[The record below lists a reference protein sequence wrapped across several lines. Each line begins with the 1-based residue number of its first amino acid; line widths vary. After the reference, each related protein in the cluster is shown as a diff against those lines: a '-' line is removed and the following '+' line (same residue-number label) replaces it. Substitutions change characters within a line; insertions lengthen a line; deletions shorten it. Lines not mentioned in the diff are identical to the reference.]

1 MASISSVIT
10 GGFGVP
16 GSASLVITDGY
27 GTAGVTPPP
36 APSSSVGGVRRGF
49 LRRSYKA
56 PILPW
61 ERIPDEP
68 VVIAKPARKRIRM
81 PAVEAIRKATDGA
94 IPIETVREIAAPVIS
109 IPEIGAAVL
118 ADIDDDEDLIWLI

>member
-1 MASISSVIT
+1 MFGHRYFGARWFGPRYWGD
-10 GGFGVP
+10 GGDGVP
-16 GSASLVITDGY
+16 PE
-27 GTAGVTPPP
+27 PPP
-36 APSSSVGGVRRGF
+36 STSVGGVRRGF

-68 VVIAKPARKRIRM
+68 VIVAKPARKRIRM
-81 PAVEAIRKATDGA
+81 PAVEAIRKATDSA
-94 IPIETVREIAAPVIS
+94 IPIQAVREISAPVIS